1 MLTIVHTSLNKNTPT
16 LEVAVGLNL
25 RIWDVSNT
33 FPHSVHDLTVL
44 HSTNVPTLLSEEK
57 KAVGDSAYQGEPNF
71 VIPIKKPRTRELKR
85 SEKLFNKQVSH
96 VRVAVEN
103 VFKRIKDY
111 HIISDIY
118 RGDYHKLAD
127 FNIIFRLVCAIVNIQ
142 FQRHPI

>member
-1 MLTIVHTSLNKNTPT
+1 MGCVQYLPSLSARFDSPTQHKCSHLIVGT
-16 LEVAVGLNL
+16 E
-25 RIWDVSNT
+25 
-33 FPHSVHDLTVL
+33 
-44 HSTNVPTLLSEEK
+44 

-71 VIPIKKPRTRELKR
+71 VVPIKKARARELKR

-111 HIISDIY
+111 HTISDIY

-127 FNIIFRLVCAIVNIQ
+127 FNIIFRLVCAIVNIH
-142 FQRHPI
+142 FQRHPLRQSLRTLKQLPTAV